1 MLEEDRGGGGSYRG
15 LWDRG
20 GIDSSDVVGVASSA
34 DVCLRI
40 VLLPRIELG
49 PEMFGIVYRCLTD
62 RAETAAL
69 PDANSG
75 IWAIKLDRRDM
86 LEMLMVNTSQAI
98 PSLRLSVEL
107 GRVRV
112 VSVLSQVTADAGS
125 VLMPLVDSIADSL
138 IQRKRID
145 ASFAHT

>member
-1 MLEEDRGGGGSYRG
+1 M
-15 LWDRG
+15 
-20 GIDSSDVVGVASSA
+20 
-34 DVCLRI
+34 
-40 VLLPRIELG
+40 LPRIELG

-69 PDANSG
+69 PDTDSG
-75 IWAIKLDRRDM
+75 IWTMKLDRRDM
-86 LEMLMVNTSQAI
+86 LEMLMVYTSQAI
-98 PSLRLSVEL
+98 LSLSPSVEL

>member
-1 MLEEDRGGGGSYRG
+1 M
-15 LWDRG
+15 
-20 GIDSSDVVGVASSA
+20 
-34 DVCLRI
+34 
-40 VLLPRIELG
+40 
-49 PEMFGIVYRCLTD
+49 VYRCLTD

-69 PDANSG
+69 PDADIG
-75 IWAIKLDRRDM
+75 IWAIKLDRRDI
-86 LEMLMVNTSQAI
+86 LEMLMVNMSQSI
-98 PSLRLSVEL
+98 PSLRPSVEL

-112 VSVLSQVTADAGS
+112 GSVLSQVTADAGS